1 MEDLSK
7 IYLKK
12 NYEDQNSAY
21 ILLKSTKD
29 NEYCIL
35 KSIDTITDEE
45 EIICVQRD
53 EFMKEFY
60 CCQELIKQSNYVG
73 KSGYY
78 NKMNPLEKELYKS
91 FVILYKDNFHELLY
105 DTILDTCFLA
115 GSIFDLE
122 DFVSVN
128 DKPKT
133 FLRNLSKEKD

>member
-12 NYEDQNSAY
+12 NYEDQNSIY
-21 ILLKSTKD
+21 IFLKSTKD
-29 NEYCIL
+29 NEHYIL

-45 EIICVQRD
+45 DIICALKD

-60 CCQELIKQSNYVG
+60 CFQELIEQSNYVG

-78 NKMNPLEKELYKS
+78 NKMNPFEKEIYKS
-91 FVILYKDNFHELLY
+91 FIILYKDNFHELLY

-122 DFVSVN
+122 DFVSVS
-128 DKPKT
+128 DKPKI